1 MWLTPA
7 VKAVDTET
15 GLEPEVGAEP
25 EPEPEPGAGAEPE
38 LDPGC
43 PAPQPIV
50 TKMNAIMLTRNDF
63 LMWVSSADTR
73 ARSGHTSGVE
83 EEHPESCLGEIL

>member
-1 MWLTPA
+1 MNLYLPLIWLTPA

-25 EPEPEPGAGAEPE
+25 ELGAEAGPE

-63 LMWVSSADTR
+63 L
-73 ARSGHTSGVE
+73 
-83 EEHPESCLGEIL
+83 I